1 MGQVTTAQIQNTK
14 EDWSDYF
21 TKQRNSVTL
30 QKTNDGNKTG
40 KKPTAA
46 SYMDMA
52 AQVTIRPTHE
62 AMMQMR
68 NQQIAQQ
75 NVESRLAEEMRMYN
89 QEMLRRMGQEGVKPE
104 AKPVVPEKKK
114 TVTSAP
120 VEVPGTDAT
129 VKKEPVVEK
138 KEVIKEP
145 VIENEVMN
153 GDPTVIVPKDE
164 EPVQKTKEEEMKEK
178 LDNFDLF
185 AEDEKEEEIEGI
197 EFVPGGLEFDEEPV
211 EEQFDTD
218 EEAVDE
224 EPISEP
230 IIDEVSDDEF
240 ELPAPEPISYD
251 EFFPTETKE
260 EEPTEVVEEKAEEPE
275 VIVEEKPVKKTT
287 AKKTTTKKSSTTVK
301 KTTAKKGSTS
311 KKTKK

>member
-1 MGQVTTAQIQNTK
+1 MNYEEYMGQVTTAQIQNTK

-114 TVTSAP
+114 TVTNAP
-120 VEVPGTDAT
+120 VEVPRTDAT

-138 KEVIKEP
+138 KEIIK
-145 VIENEVMN
+145 
-153 GDPTVIVPKDE
+153 
-164 EPVQKTKEEEMKEK
+164 
-178 LDNFDLF
+178 
-185 AEDEKEEEIEGI
+185 
-197 EFVPGGLEFDEEPV
+197 
-211 EEQFDTD
+211 
-218 EEAVDE
+218 
-224 EPISEP
+224 
-230 IIDEVSDDEF
+230 
-240 ELPAPEPISYD
+240 
-251 EFFPTETKE
+251 
-260 EEPTEVVEEKAEEPE
+260 
-275 VIVEEKPVKKTT
+275 
-287 AKKTTTKKSSTTVK
+287 
-301 KTTAKKGSTS
+301 
-311 KKTKK
+311 